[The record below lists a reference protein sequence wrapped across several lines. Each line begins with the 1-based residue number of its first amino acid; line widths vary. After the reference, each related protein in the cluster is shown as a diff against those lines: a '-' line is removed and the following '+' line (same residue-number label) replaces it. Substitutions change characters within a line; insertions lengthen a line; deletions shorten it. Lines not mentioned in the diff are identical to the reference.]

1 MPHRNSI
8 HVFSEVFKG
17 NSCSF
22 LGFGLF
28 VGCGPELRA
37 RLSFTPTPTKPGVK
51 ASDPDPGEERLLLL
65 LPNILKMSPPAFST
79 QLSIQVTGSSSVRT
93 KIRFVKDEPHQPPQ
107 REAPDSEVSSTR
119 TVFEDLLTKVSANA
133 LDISQQVADN
143 AEMAYMSILARKTLF
158 AGKVATQKTAL
169 TETISARTAE
179 VAESLAT
186 AKLAENL
193 SARKAVIADGLAAQT
208 ASLAQGLATRKA
220 ALADVT
226 NQVAKRTHERTQ
238 QVAAGLAA
246 RKATLAG
253 SAHAQKATQI
263 LGDAVET
270 SASVLSEA
278 KVRAGA
284 VATTV
289 TEWANAALDESRV
302 FASMQ

>member
-1 MPHRNSI
+1 MQHRNSI

-17 NSCSF
+17 NSCFF

-28 VGCGPELRA
+28 VGFQPVAVIHTHTDETRREGEDPRKLRRA
-37 RLSFTPTPTKPGVK
+37 
-51 ASDPDPGEERLLLL
+51 
-65 LPNILKMSPPAFST
+65 PAFINPENVVASVLH

-107 REAPDSEVSSTR
+107 REAPDSEVLSTP

-289 TEWANAALDESRV
+289 TGWANAALDESRA
-302 FASMQ
+302 FASMQQF

>member
-1 MPHRNSI
+1 MIP
-8 HVFSEVFKG
+8 E
-17 NSCSF
+17 SC
-22 LGFGLF
+22 
-28 VGCGPELRA
+28 
-37 RLSFTPTPTKPGVK
+37 
-51 ASDPDPGEERLLLL
+51 EERLLLL
-65 LPNILKMSPPAFST
+65 ILKMSSPAFST

-107 REAPDSEVSSTR
+107 REAPDSEVLSTP

-179 VAESLAT
+179 VAESLATAKLAENLSARKAVIADGLAAQTASLAQGLATRKAALADVTSQVAESLAT

-289 TEWANAALDESRV
+289 TGWANAALDESRA
-302 FASMQ
+302 FASMQQF